1 MKVGLRRV
9 LLGIGALVFVALGAL
24 AIFLLT
30 FDPNAYKNRFEE
42 FVYERYQRTLS
53 IQGDIELSMFPR
65 IGLSVQ
71 NVSLSNPGAPDELF
85 ASIDSARF
93 AVAIWP
99 LLFNRFVV
107 DHVALSGFKAW
118 IRRDEQGEYN
128 FQDLF
133 ESVAGPAQP
142 IALVPDP
149 APGADTSV
157 GIVSD
162 AVAQPVAEGTV
173 PPRQRK
179 EAALHVDI
187 AGLELKGGEIHY
199 LDVKRAKAAR
209 LVDLQ
214 LNTGRMTFDQPFEV
228 SLRGALKGEDPRAD
242 ATVEGQAL
250 VKVDPLLE
258 TYSAQKLN
266 LLISGAVGPLDAKT
280 VTLRGNFVYDGYSR
294 MVDARAVE
302 MLVQGDLQA
311 DRRVQDLNAS
321 LAMPRLKIDQT
332 YAEFNIER
340 MSLRATGALP
350 DRKFDIAFDAP
361 RLSISPETAEGEA
374 VAGTV
379 KLVGRQ
385 TLGLALGMSGLGG
398 NAWNL
403 SLKELKVDGQLK
415 DGDHLMLVNMSSPVQ
430 WDVLNGKGAL
440 SAIKGDV
447 SIQDTKDPAKTF
459 EFPLIGSLHA
469 DLVKD
474 ELSSDINAVLNG
486 APLNFNLKAAN
497 LSDPKLRFALQADML
512 DLDKLFPAP
521 KPPAEPAQ
529 DAETPDAQ
537 GKAEQAQT
545 SEQKASSAQP
555 APINL
560 SLLDD
565 IDVEGTVKLGG
576 LKVRGLA
583 VNDFGMTVVAREG
596 RLGIS
601 KISAALYDGS
611 LSGTF
616 TANSRNEIAGK
627 FNLSQVALG
636 PLMRAASGSDRI
648 SGKGNAVIDLKSQG
662 ITSATLKSNLSGTAN
677 MQLREGAVRGIDL
690 NQTLAQVGGILTTAL
705 GGEVPALPT
714 TFDLG
719 SRTEFDSL
727 DVALSIK
734 DGVADVRKLDFRSP
748 LLRVTQGKP
757 ASVNL
762 VHNSLDLLANVRVV
776 KAGAEGID
784 LSALRGMTV
793 PVHVAGPLDGPRID
807 VQWQVMGGSLV
818 KSAIQRGL
826 MDLVGEKAT
835 EPGTAG
841 SPVNPEPVLPLGDD
855 PVKSLGNTLK
865 GLLGR

>member
-1 MKVGLRRV
+1 MKVGLRGV
-9 LLGIGALVFVALGAL
+9 LLGTGALVFVALGAL

-30 FDPNAYKNRFEE
+30 FDPNAYKNRFEA

-385 TLGLALGMSGLGG
+385 TLGLALGMS
-398 NAWNL
+398 
-403 SLKELKVDGQLK
+403 
-415 DGDHLMLVNMSSPVQ
+415 
-430 WDVLNGKGAL
+430 
-440 SAIKGDV
+440 
-447 SIQDTKDPAKTF
+447 
-459 EFPLIGSLHA
+459 
-469 DLVKD
+469 
-474 ELSSDINAVLNG
+474 
-486 APLNFNLKAAN
+486 
-497 LSDPKLRFALQADML
+497 
-512 DLDKLFPAP
+512 
-521 KPPAEPAQ
+521 
-529 DAETPDAQ
+529 
-537 GKAEQAQT
+537 
-545 SEQKASSAQP
+545 
-555 APINL
+555 
-560 SLLDD
+560 
-565 IDVEGTVKLGG
+565 
-576 LKVRGLA
+576 
-583 VNDFGMTVVAREG
+583 
-596 RLGIS
+596 
-601 KISAALYDGS
+601 
-611 LSGTF
+611 
-616 TANSRNEIAGK
+616 
-627 FNLSQVALG
+627 
-636 PLMRAASGSDRI
+636 
-648 SGKGNAVIDLKSQG
+648 
-662 ITSATLKSNLSGTAN
+662 
-677 MQLREGAVRGIDL
+677 
-690 NQTLAQVGGILTTAL
+690 
-705 GGEVPALPT
+705 
-714 TFDLG
+714 
-719 SRTEFDSL
+719 
-727 DVALSIK
+727 
-734 DGVADVRKLDFRSP
+734 
-748 LLRVTQGKP
+748 
-757 ASVNL
+757 
-762 VHNSLDLLANVRVV
+762 
-776 KAGAEGID
+776 
-784 LSALRGMTV
+784 
-793 PVHVAGPLDGPRID
+793 
-807 VQWQVMGGSLV
+807 
-818 KSAIQRGL
+818 
-826 MDLVGEKAT
+826 
-835 EPGTAG
+835 
-841 SPVNPEPVLPLGDD
+841 
-855 PVKSLGNTLK
+855 
-865 GLLGR
+865 